1 MADWSDI
8 LNELQKSRGDF
19 DGIRRKYLRRLQ
31 NHTKRNVIA
40 YYSGWLQKPGAP
52 NLGIN
57 DLDKNA
63 FMATMKGLDRSVGL
77 DLVLHTPGGDVAATE
92 SIIDY
97 LTTMFEDIRVV
108 VPQLA
113 MSGGTMIACSANSIL
128 MGKHSSLGPIDP
140 QFMTPYGQVAAH
152 GVLEEFQKAHEEI
165 TADQT
170 KVFVWQ
176 PIISKYTPTLI
187 GECQKAMDWAEII
200 ARERL
205 AARMLASI
213 ANDTERCQKVNG
225 IIEKLGNHSVSLS
238 HARHLSY
245 EKCDEMGLVVE
256 RLEDDRVLQELV
268 LSVHHAM
275 MHTLASTLAT
285 KVVEN
290 HKGSAY
296 IQQAASLNNP
306 QQQ

>member
-1 MADWSDI
+1 MADWTGI

-19 DGIRRKYLRRLQ
+19 DGIRRRYLKRL
-31 NHTKRNVIA
+31 NTHTKRNVIA

-63 FMATMKGLDRSVGL
+63 FMATIKGLDRSKGL
-77 DLVLHTPGGDVAATE
+77 DLILHTPGGDVAATE

-97 LTTMFEDIRVV
+97 LTTMFDDIRVI

-113 MSGGTMIACSANSIL
+113 MSGGTMMACSANRIL

-140 QFMTPYGQVAAH
+140 QFVTPYGQIAAH
-152 GVLEEFQKAHEEI
+152 GILEEFQKAYEEI
-165 TADQT
+165 KEDQA

-176 PIISKYTPTLI
+176 PIIAKYLPTMI
-187 GECQKAMDWAEII
+187 GECQKAMAWAETIV
-200 ARERL
+200 RERL
-205 AARMLASI
+205 AARMLASVT
-213 ANDTERCQKVNG
+213 DTSTRNTRIKQIVDN
-225 IIEKLGNHSVSLS
+225 LGDHSVSLS

-245 EKCDEMGLVVE
+245 AKCNEIGLVVE
-256 RLEDDRVLQELV
+256 RLEDDQALQETV

-275 MHTLASTLAT
+275 MHTLASTFAS
-285 KVVEN
+285 KIVEN
-290 HKGSAY
+290 HRGSAY
-296 IQQAASLNNP
+296 IQQAAAPVKNN
-306 QQQ
+306 Q

>member
-1 MADWSDI
+1 MADWTGI

-19 DGIRRKYLRRLQ
+19 DGIRRRYLKRL
-31 NHTKRNVIA
+31 NTITKRNVIA

-63 FMATMKGLDRSVGL
+63 FMATIKGLDRSKGL

-113 MSGGTMIACSANSIL
+113 MSGGTMMACSANRIL

-140 QFMTPYGQVAAH
+140 QFMTPYGQIAAH
-152 GVLEEFQKAHEEI
+152 GILEEFQKAYEEI
-165 TADQT
+165 KADQA

-176 PIISKYTPTLI
+176 PIIAKYTPTMI
-187 GECQKAMDWAEII
+187 GECQKAMAWAETIV
-200 ARERL
+200 RDRL

-213 ANDTERCQKVNG
+213 TDDAQRAARVNQ
-225 IIEKLGNHSVSLS
+225 IVENLGDHSVSLS

-245 EKCDEMGLVVE
+245 AKCNEIGLVVE
-256 RLEDDRVLQELV
+256 RLEDDQTLQETV

-275 MHTLASTLAT
+275 MHTLASTFAS
-285 KVVEN
+285 KIVEN
-290 HKGSAY
+290 HNGSAY
-296 IQQAASLNNP
+296 IQQAAVPNRN
-306 QQQ
+306 QQ

>member
-1 MADWSDI
+1 MADWTGI

-19 DGIRRKYLRRLQ
+19 DGIRRRYLKRL
-31 NHTKRNVIA
+31 NTLTKRNVIA

-63 FMATMKGLDRSVGL
+63 FMATIKGLDRSKGL

-97 LTTMFEDIRVV
+97 LTTMFDDIRVI

-113 MSGGTMIACSANSIL
+113 MSGGTMMACSANRIL

-140 QFMTPYGQVAAH
+140 QFVTPYGQIAAH
-152 GVLEEFQKAHEEI
+152 GILEEFQKAYEEI
-165 TADQT
+165 KADQA

-176 PIISKYTPTLI
+176 PIIAKYMPTMI
-187 GECQKAMDWAEII
+187 GECQKAMAWAETIV
-200 ARERL
+200 RDRL

-213 ANDTERCQKVNG
+213 TDDTQRTARINQIVEN
-225 IIEKLGNHSVSLS
+225 LGDHSISLS

-245 EKCDEMGLVVE
+245 AKCNEIGLVVE
-256 RLEDDRVLQELV
+256 RLEDDQNLQETV
-268 LSVHHAM
+268 LSIHHAM
-275 MHTLASTLAT
+275 MHTLASTFAS
-285 KVVEN
+285 KIVEN

-296 IQQAASLNNP
+296 IQQAAAPNP
-306 QQQ
+306 NQQ

>member
-1 MADWSDI
+1 MADWTGI
-8 LNELQKSRGDF
+8 LDELQKSRGDF
-19 DGIRRKYLRRLQ
+19 DGIRRKYLKRL
-31 NHTKRNVIA
+31 NALTKRNAIA
-40 YYSGWLQKPGAP
+40 YYSGWLQKPNVS

-63 FMATMKGLDRSVGL
+63 FMATIKGLDRSKGL

-97 LTTMFEDIRVV
+97 LTTMFEDIRVI

-113 MSGGTMIACSANSIL
+113 MSGGTMIACSANRIL

-140 QFMTPYGQVAAH
+140 QFMTPYGQIAAH
-152 GVLEEFQKAHEEI
+152 GLLEEFGQAYKEI
-165 TADQT
+165 KEDQA

-176 PIISKYTPTLI
+176 PIISKYAPTMI
-187 GECQKAMDWAEII
+187 GECQKAMAWAETIV
-200 ARERL
+200 RDRL

-213 ANDTERCQKVNG
+213 ADNALRTAEINRIV
-225 IIEKLGNHSVSLS
+225 ESLGNHSVSLS
-238 HARHLSY
+238 HARHLSFA
-245 EKCDEMGLVVE
+245 KCKEIGLVVDP
-256 RLEDDRVLQELV
+256 LEDNQALQETV

-275 MHTLASTLAT
+275 MHTLAGTYAS
-285 KVVEN
+285 KIVEN

-296 IQQAASLNNP
+296 IQQAAAPASN
-306 QQQ
+306 Q

>member
-1 MADWSDI
+1 MADWSGI
-8 LNELQKSRGDF
+8 LKELQENGGDF
-19 DGIRRKYLRRLQ
+19 DGVRRKYLKRLH
-31 NHTKRNVIA
+31 NHTKRNVIT

-52 NLGIN
+52 NLIIN

-63 FMATMKGLDRSVGL
+63 FMATMKGLDRSTGL
-77 DLVLHTPGGDVAATE
+77 DLMLHTPGGDVAATE

-97 LTTMFEDIRVV
+97 LVTMFEDIRVI

-113 MSGGTMIACSANSIL
+113 MSGGTMIACSANRIL

-140 QFMTPYGQVAAH
+140 QFFIPSYGQVAAH
-152 GVLEEFQKAHEEI
+152 GVLEEFEKAYQEI
-165 TADQT
+165 KRDQA

-187 GECQKAMDWAEII
+187 GECQKAMDWAETI

-205 AARMLASI
+205 AARMLVGVV
-213 ANDTERCQKVNG
+213 NDERAQRIDE
-225 IIEKLGNHSVSLS
+225 IIKNLINLSVSLS

-245 EKCDEMGLVVE
+245 AKCKEVGLVVE
-256 RLEDDRVLQELV
+256 RLEDDQTLQENV

-275 MHTLASTLAT
+275 MHTLERTFAT
-285 KVVEN
+285 KIVEN
-290 HKGSAY
+290 HMDVAY
-296 IQQAASLNNP
+296 IQQAPVPNR
-306 QQQ
+306 QER